1 LQNRLTDGCGVLVPI
16 ATAANPNQPNSCRA
30 GTTVGVDPTTN
41 APGSG
46 VVVDLASST
55 PTVLP
60 DGSVLFGAF
69 SNYAAA
75 RGHLMKFS
83 SNGEFLAAFDFGW
96 DSTPAVIRRDDTYS
110 IVIKD
115 NHYPAALYCS
125 DPSSPICTPLPAG
138 PYYITRL
145 NADLVPEWKFQNTT
159 TDSCQRN
166 SDGSISCIPNTN
178 PNGFEWCVNAPAVD
192 EDGFVYANSE
202 DGSLYVLNPDGTL
215 RHKLFTNLAIGAA
228 YTPLS
233 IGPDGR
239 IYTQNDGHLFV
250 AGAGDE

>member
-1 LQNRLTDGCGVLVPI
+1 VLY
-16 ATAANPNQPNSCRA
+16 AAYTQYN
-30 GTTVGVDPTTN
+30 
-41 APGSG
+41 
-46 VVVDLASST
+46 
-55 PTVLP
+55 
-60 DGSVLFGAF
+60 
-69 SNYAAA
+69 AA

-83 SNGEFLAAFDFGW
+83 SKGDFLAAYDFGW
-96 DSTPAVIRRDDTYS
+96 DSTPAVIPHDGTYS

-115 NHYPAALYCS
+115 NHYPAGYCYVN
-125 DPSSPICTPLPAG
+125 SPICAPAPAG

-145 NADLVPEWKFQNTT
+145 NPDLVPEWKFQNTM

-166 SDGSISCIPNTN
+166 PDGSITCIPNTN
-178 PNGFEWCVNAPAVD
+178 PNGFEWCVNAPVID
-192 EDGFVYANSE
+192 QDGLVYVNSE

-250 AGAGDE
+250 AGSGDE